1 MKEDFMRGRKDMEL
15 IYAWI
20 EKFRNYKEVELN
32 FSDKFIIKYNYSNKV
47 IEITPNKYYVSI
59 YPEYITNINAIVG
72 KNSVGKT
79 NLLDVL
85 GLKTDDRNK
94 NKAEFEV
101 IYKNKNSGF
110 GHHIPDDIEA
120 EIKHSIYFFTY
131 YMGKDDND
139 QDLFCFEGNDIE
151 SFQNIV
157 KFETGLGIEYWRSKY
172 WFAFMCNYS
181 KGMLTHKY
189 DLNIRLGEYRTES
202 DEDGLR
208 YYGDYRSEQ
217 DKLVILSLRENL
229 SDKYYDYRSTKPE
242 DDYKISVPRRT
253 SKFQSKL
260 LAMKVEMLFKQLQK
274 SKRQMFKDDKY
285 TVKIRYNRFF
295 LNDGV
300 DDKDKLVMNYS
311 YKELD
316 EPEKE
321 VCKVLESFVQYYF
334 KSIYDTPSDE
344 IRKDIEG
351 QLSDIN
357 IKIKSF
363 EGYKNYYF
371 SIIKILSDCF
381 FSNKDGTQHVL
392 KCYMALAEELSK
404 NKHIKF
410 FEDYISFDITKQ
422 VRINELIK
430 VIDVTIDEKVTSDLN
445 EMFSVFGG
453 FFDYS
458 IENISDG
465 ENAYLGFFASLY
477 EQISLLTPSKE
488 KYIILLDEPES
499 RMHPELTRNFIN
511 ELILFLKDLNEDKK
525 KFQVIISTHSPLI
538 LSDIQSNNIIYLEK
552 DDFGH
557 CKPVKKALNTFG
569 ANIHTLLKDGFFMT
583 STMGEFATNK
593 IKEVISFID
602 ESDAGNVT
610 EMQKNKCLYIIN
622 SIGEPL
628 IQNRIIKMFNDKF
641 LLNYTDLYNENL
653 KLKMKLTKYAEPD
666 QISETIEVLKKQIE
680 KLQIHVNDLEA
691 KHNDKN

>member
-1 MKEDFMRGRKDMEL
+1 MEL

-20 EKFRNYKEVELN
+20 EKFRNYEKVELN
-32 FSDKFIIKYNYSNKV
+32 LSDKFIIKYNYSNKV

-59 YPEYITNINAIVG
+59 YPEHITNINVIVG

-85 GLKTDDRNK
+85 GLKTDDRKK
-94 NKAEFEV
+94 NNAEFEV
-101 IYKNKNSGF
+101 IYKNKNNGI
-110 GHHIPDDIEA
+110 GYRIPHDIEA
-120 EIKHSIYFFTY
+120 EIKHSIYFFIY
-131 YMGKDDND
+131 YMGKDAND

-151 SFQNIV
+151 SFKNIL
-157 KFETGLGIEYWRSKY
+157 KLESGLEIGYWRSKY
-172 WFAFMCNYS
+172 WFAFICNYS
-181 KGMLTHKY
+181 EGKLIHKY
-189 DLNIRLGEYRTES
+189 DLNVRLGEYKTES
-202 DEDGLR
+202 HEDGLR
-208 YYGDYRSEQ
+208 YYGDHRSEQ

-229 SDKYYDYRSTKPE
+229 SDKYYDFRSTKAE

-253 SKFQSKL
+253 AKFQSKL
-260 LAMKVEMLFKQLQK
+260 LAMKVEMLIKQLQK
-274 SKRQMFKDDKY
+274 PERQMFKDNKY
-285 TVKIRYNRFF
+285 MLKIRYNSFF
-295 LNDGV
+295 LSDGV
-300 DDKDKLVMNYS
+300 DDRDKLVMSCS
-311 YKELD
+311 YKELNGS
-316 EPEKE
+316 EKE
-321 VCKVLESFVQYYF
+321 VCKVLEAFVQYYF
-334 KSIYDTPSDE
+334 KSIYDHPTNE
-344 IRKDIEG
+344 IRKNIEG
-351 QLSDIN
+351 QLSEIN

-363 EGYKNYYF
+363 EEYKNYYF
-371 SIIKILSDCF
+371 NIIKILSDCF
-381 FSNKDGTQHVL
+381 FSDKDGTQHVL
-392 KCYMALAEELSK
+392 KCYMALAEELSNNK
-404 NKHIKF
+404 NITFSK
-410 FEDYISFDITKQ
+410 DYISLNITKQ

-430 VIDVTIDEKVTSDLN
+430 VIDVTIDEKIKSDFN

-458 IENISDG
+458 IENLSDG
-465 ENAYLGFFASLY
+465 ENAYLSFFASLY

-488 KYIILLDEPES
+488 NYIILLDEPES

-525 KFQVIISTHSPLI
+525 KFQVIISTHSPFI

-552 DDFGH
+552 DNVGH
-557 CKPVKKALNTFG
+557 CKPVKITLNTFG

-602 ESDAGNVT
+602 ESDARNVT
-610 EMQKNKCLYIIN
+610 EMQKNYWLYIIN

-628 IQNRIIKMFNDKF
+628 IQNRMLKMFNDKF

-653 KLKMKLTKYAEPD
+653 KLKRQLIKYSEPD
-666 QISETIEVLKKQIE
+666 QISETIEILKKQVE
-680 KLQIHVNDLEA
+680 KLQIHVNELEG

>member
-1 MKEDFMRGRKDMEL
+1 MEL

-20 EKFRNYKEVELN
+20 EKFRNYEKVELN
-32 FSDKFIIKYNYSNKV
+32 FSDKFIIKYIYTNKV
-47 IEITPNKYYVSI
+47 IEITPNKYYISI
-59 YPEYITNINAIVG
+59 YPEHITNINAIVG

-94 NKAEFEV
+94 NNAEFEV

-110 GHHIPDDIEA
+110 GHRIPHDIEA
-120 EIKHSIYFFTY
+120 EIKHSIYFFIY
-131 YMGKDDND
+131 YIGKDAND

-151 SFQNIV
+151 SFQNIF
-157 KFETGLGIEYWRSKY
+157 KFESELEIGYWRSKY
-172 WFAFMCNYS
+172 WFAFICNYS
-181 KGMLTHKY
+181 KGKLIHKY

-202 DEDGLR
+202 HEDGLR

-217 DKLVILSLRENL
+217 DKLVILSLRENF
-229 SDKYYDYRSTKPE
+229 SDKYYDYRSTKAE

-253 SKFQSKL
+253 AKFQSKL
-260 LAMKVEMLFKQLQK
+260 LAMKVEMLFKQIQK
-274 SKRQMFKDDKY
+274 PERQMFQDDKY
-285 TVKIRYNRFF
+285 TLKIRYNSFY
-295 LNDGV
+295 LSDGV
-300 DDKDKLVMNYS
+300 DDKDKLVMSCS
-311 YKELD
+311 YKELNGS
-316 EPEKE
+316 EKA
-321 VCKVLESFVQYYF
+321 VCKVLEAFVQYYF
-334 KSIYDTPSDE
+334 KSIYDHPTDE
-344 IRKDIEG
+344 IRKNIEG
-351 QLSDIN
+351 QLSEIN

-371 SIIKILSDCF
+371 NIIKILSDCF
-381 FSNKDGTQHVL
+381 FGDKDGTQHVL

-404 NKHIKF
+404 NRNITF
-410 FEDYISFDITKQ
+410 FKDYISFNITKQ

-430 VIDVTIDEKVTSDLN
+430 VVDVTIDEKITSDSN
-445 EMFSVFGG
+445 EMFSVFGD

-458 IENISDG
+458 IENLSDG

-477 EQISLLTPSKE
+477 EQISQLTPSKE

-525 KFQVIISTHSPLI
+525 KFQVIISTHSPFI

-557 CKPVKKALNTFG
+557 CKPVKKPLNTFG

-583 STMGEFATNK
+583 ATMGEFATNK

-610 EMQKNKCLYIIN
+610 EMQKNMWLYIIN

-653 KLKMKLTKYAEPD
+653 KLKRKLTKYAEPD

-680 KLQIHVNDLEA
+680 KLQIHVNDLEG